1 MHETL
6 YHKFA
11 ILHEETALRLTFLFT
26 SFKIGFKPLTFR
38 YGTAGKQLSTSK
50 QMLDLL

>member
-6 YHKFA
+6 YHKLA
-11 ILHEETALRLTFLFT
+11 ILHEETALRLIFSFT
-26 SFKIGFKPLTFR
+26 SFKIEFKPLTFW
-38 YGTAGKQLSTSK
+38 YGTAGKQLSTLK